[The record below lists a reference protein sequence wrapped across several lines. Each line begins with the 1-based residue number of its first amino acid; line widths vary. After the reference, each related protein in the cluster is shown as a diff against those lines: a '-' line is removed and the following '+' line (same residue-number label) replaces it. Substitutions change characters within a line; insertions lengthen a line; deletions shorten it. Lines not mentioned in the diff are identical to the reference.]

1 MTNKY
6 SDFTIEHQLLNVYNQ
21 DQRIKNNIVDFTCLI
36 SNSSK
41 KILFN
46 DNVISVPPEC
56 SGSRMNE

>member
-1 MTNKY
+1 M
-6 SDFTIEHQLLNVYNQ
+6 IEHQLLNVYNQ

-56 SGSRMNE
+56 SESGMNE